1 MAEGIVRAEGAAERR
16 WLRSDWPRRLLNE
29 LLALF
34 IALLVLLAVGL
45 VLVDAG
51 PGHRFIIDR
60 LGRFE
65 TASGLKIRIGR
76 IDGSVFGKSQLRN
89 VSVADS
95 RGTFLISPE
104 IELDWSPGAWLYNS
118 LRIDSVPAE
127 RVPLIRLRKLTPT
140 TKTGP
145 SLPACA

>member
-1 MAEGIVRAEGAAERR
+1 MAEGIFRAEGAAQRR
-16 WLRSDWPRRLLNE
+16 WLRADWPRRLLNE

-45 VLVDAG
+45 VLLDTA

-89 VSVADS
+89 VSIADGK
-95 RGTFLISPE
+95 GTFLTSPE
-104 IELDWSPGAWLYNS
+104 IALDWSPGAWLYNS
-118 LRIDSVPAE
+118 LHIDV
-127 RVPLIRLRKLTPT
+127 V
-140 TKTGP
+140 
-145 SLPACA
+145 